1 MIKKFPARLVG
12 HRPKSIILKSESSP
26 QHGLRYTD
34 YQADEAAKVRF
45 NEKFD
50 PDTNTYESIKIES
63 VKAQAA
69 EDIASRTG
77 TKKWGNLVVKKLK
90 RENIFKKSI
99 STAKDKPRFVKKW
112 EKLLKS
118 SNIEAEATR
127 VNTALLFTGRKGL
140 DPLKYQPGTEAKYI
154 KSKRFKKG
162 LPTGVSGKDIGWAPQ
177 EPSSLAQKKYYAIT
191 QSKQENIFKS
201 GRGYFDVK
209 SQSFKYRPKKKK

>member
-26 QHGLRYTD
+26 KHGLKYTD

-140 DPLKYQPGTEAKYI
+140 DPLKYQPGTETKYI
-154 KSKRFKKG
+154 TSKRFRKG
-162 LPTGVSGKDIGWAPQ
+162 KFDQPYPKYFSKIEFSAFRIAA
-177 EPSSLAQKKYYAIT
+177 SLRLSASTTTCSNKEGIDYT
-191 QSKQENIFKS
+191 T
-201 GRGYFDVK
+201 
-209 SQSFKYRPKKKK
+209 P

>member
-77 TKKWGNLVVKKLK
+77 AKRWGTLITKGLK
-90 RENIFKKSI
+90 RESIFGRSTPIIKKKDISTQKAKSI
-99 STAKDKPRFVKKW
+99 FVKKW
-112 EKLLKS
+112 HKVLKTADVGAEK
-118 SNIEAEATR
+118 TR
-127 VNTALLFTGRKGL
+127 IKTELLFTGRRGR
-140 DPLKYQPGTEAKYI
+140 DPLKVYS
-154 KSKRFKKG
+154 KSSKPRELKKSIREQIVFNRQKSDWGFDPFK
-162 LPTGVSGKDIGWAPQ
+162 
-177 EPSSLAQKKYYAIT
+177 
-191 QSKQENIFKS
+191 
-201 GRGYFDVK
+201 
-209 SQSFKYRPKKKK
+209 